1 MKESKLVRRIGPV
14 FLLKMAYIGTFDY
27 YEEKFKFY
35 MDLFTEIAVVIILAA
50 LFGVIANRFKQPTI
64 VGYILVGLIAGPIGI
79 LKLNNLEVL
88 DTLAEIGIALLLFLV
103 GLEMNIRDLRHV
115 GKPAFYAGVGQLVFT
130 AIVGFFIVTALG
142 FSLISSIYISVALTF
157 SSTIIVLKLLSEKKD
172 VESLY
177 GKITIGLLLVQD
189 FFAILSLIF
198 LSGLERGE
206 FSLLQFAGTLLKGLI
221 FFVIALFLGQKI
233 FPWLL
238 AKIGRSQELLFIF
251 SVAWGLG
258 VATFLASNVIGLSL
272 EIGGFLAGLTLA
284 QSSTHFQ
291 IASRLRPLR
300 DFFVIFFFIVLGA
313 RVVLGDVGSIISPAI
328 ILSLFVLLG
337 NPLIVLLIMGFLGYR
352 ARTSFLTSLSVAQIS
367 EFSLILMALGFK
379 LGHIESRDVSLVTLV
394 GIVTIIVSSYF
405 IMHGNRFYKLL
416 KGPLKIFEFR
426 TKLVEDVG
434 KMAGLEHHIVLVG
447 AHRMG
452 RNILGAL
459 SKINESFVVVDFNPL
474 IVEELTKQGV
484 RVFYGDIADDE
495 IQEHSG
501 LRLARLVISTV
512 PDIKDSLSLIEFM
525 KKYNPKAK
533 IIVSAESEW
542 EGMALY
548 REGADYVLLPHF
560 IGGQQLAE
568 LIKKDKD
575 LLKLGDIRAR
585 DISLLRENA

>member
-1 MKESKLVRRIGPV
+1 
-14 FLLKMAYIGTFDY
+14 
-27 YEEKFKFY
+27 
-35 MDLFTEIAVVIILAA
+35 MDLFTEIAVVIIIAA
-50 LFGVIANRFKQPTI
+50 LFGAIANWFKQPTI
-64 VGYILVGLIAGPIGI
+64 AGYILAGLIAGPIGI

-103 GLEMNIRDLRHV
+103 GLEMNIKDLKHV
-115 GKPAFYAGVGQLVFT
+115 GKPAFYAGVGQIIFT
-130 AIVGFFIVTALG
+130 AVIGFFIITALG
-142 FSLISSIYISVALTF
+142 FSLVSSIYISVALTF

-177 GKITIGLLLVQD
+177 GKITIGMLLVQD
-189 FFAILSLIF
+189 FFAILALIF
-198 LSGLERGE
+198 LSGLESGE
-206 FSLLQFAGTLLKGLI
+206 FSSLQFMLTLLRGLI
-221 FFVIALFLGQKI
+221 FFVCALFLGQKV

-284 QSSTHFQ
+284 HSSTHFQ

-300 DFFVIFFFIVLGA
+300 DFFVIFFFVVLGA
-313 RVVLGDVGSIISPAI
+313 RIVIGDVGAIVSPAV

-352 ARTSFLTSLSVAQIS
+352 ARTSFLISLSMAQIS
-367 EFSLILMALGFK
+367 EFGLILVALGFK
-379 LGHIESRDVSLVTLV
+379 LGHITSSDVSLVTLI
-394 GIVTIIVSSYF
+394 GIVTIIISSYF
-405 IMHGNRFYKLL
+405 IMHGNKFYNWL

-426 TKLVEDVG
+426 TNLVEDVG
-434 KMAGLEHHIVLVG
+434 RVSGLKHHIVLVG

-459 SKINESFVVVDFNPL
+459 SKTKKSFVVVDFNPL
-474 IVEELTKQGV
+474 IVEELTKQGTE
-484 RVFYGDIADDE
+484 VFYGDIADSE
-495 IQEHSG
+495 IQERSG

-512 PDIKDSLSLIEFM
+512 PDIRDSLSLIEFM
-525 KKYNPKAK
+525 KKNNPMAK
-533 IIVSAESEW
+533 IIVSAENEW
-542 EGMALY
+542 EGIALY

-568 LIKKDKD
+568 LIEKDKD
-575 LLKLGDIRAR
+575 LSKLGDIRAR
-585 DISLLRENA
+585 DLSLLRENA